1 MMAGLGK
8 TERRIE
14 ILKLLHGKKM
24 RIGEIAEY
32 FNVDERTIR
41 SDVDELREGLNI
53 LGSVF
58 KIESKHEGSQHH
70 FYQSTVHP
78 LVLGLNL
85 SELLMLLKLLEE
97 KSEAAGGEVYQN
109 IFDSIYSQ
117 LTDYAEKILKP
128 NLKKSYVRRQVM
140 NVLEEEAFKKSI
152 DYKLVFWN
160 KSGKYI
166 EISYLDENDQLVTA
180 DVKLIDV
187 KNNKLKIEERGCQSR
202 WIDYG
207 DIAVDWSK
215 VEYM

>member
-1 MMAGLGK
+1 
-8 TERRIE
+8 
-14 ILKLLHGKKM
+14 
-24 RIGEIAEY
+24 
-32 FNVDERTIR
+32 
-41 SDVDELREGLNI
+41 
-53 LGSVF
+53 
-58 KIESKHEGSQHH
+58 
-70 FYQSTVHP
+70 
-78 LVLGLNL
+78 
-85 SELLMLLKLLEE
+85 MLLKLLEE

-117 LTDYAEKILKP
+117 LTDYAEKILNP
-128 NLKKSYVRRQVM
+128 NLKKSHVRRQVM
-140 NVLEEEAFKKSI
+140 NVLEEKAFERSN

-166 EISYLDENDQLVTA
+166 EISYLDENDHFVTA
-180 DVKLIDV
+180 EVKLIDV

>member
-1 MMAGLGK
+1 MMAGLEK
-8 TERRIE
+8 TERQIE
-14 ILKLLHGKKM
+14 MLKLLHGKKM
-24 RIGEIAEY
+24 RTGEIAAY
-32 FNVDERTIR
+32 FDVDDRTIR
-41 SDVDELREGLNI
+41 SDVDELRVGLNI

-58 KIESKHEGSQHH
+58 RIESKHEGSQHH
-70 FYQSTVHP
+70 FYRSTVHP

-85 SELLMLLKLLEE
+85 SELLMLLKLLDE
-97 KSEAAGGEVYQN
+97 KSDAAGGEVYQN
-109 IFDSIYSQ
+109 IFNSIYSQ

-128 NLKKSYVRRQVM
+128 NLKKSYTKGEVM
-140 NVLEEEAFKKSI
+140 NVLEENAFAMSN

-166 EISYLDENDQLVTA
+166 EISYLDENDHLVTA
-180 DVKLIDV
+180 DVKLIEV